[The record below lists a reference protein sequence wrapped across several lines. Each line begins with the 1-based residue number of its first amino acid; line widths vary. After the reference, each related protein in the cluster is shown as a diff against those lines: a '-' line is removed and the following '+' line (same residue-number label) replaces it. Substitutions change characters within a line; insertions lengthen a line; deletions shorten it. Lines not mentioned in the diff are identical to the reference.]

1 MKNLFASIA
10 MSVLAV
16 VSVSAAT
23 ITDGLMTTQPEGTLK
38 VYDRGGWSYYVN
50 GDYARRG
57 AQTGTI
63 SIVFAENNEVYI
75 LDPLSKAPTGV
86 WMKGSLSEDGKT
98 ITLPLG
104 QAIAKDDEMNDD
116 IVLGTVEFDEEEE
129 EMISK
134 SIEGTLTYTIDA
146 EGTIK
151 LNGTSKYL
159 FLGAVWKTSKLWAT
173 FGDYE
178 SKYIEKKAED
188 VPVVAPAGLKTEKL
202 TMSAHT
208 FVADKN
214 IQYSVYMGMDQDTV
228 YLKGLYVDLPES
240 WIKGVKKDDKITFA
254 AGQFLA
260 PTHSGTTNY
269 YMIAVNHNNTKEIQ
283 DFVLTY
289 DDQTKCY
296 TSEQFLVLNTAKTTV
311 YLVEA
316 YDKIVIEQKAADGA
330 YAVPYLGTFTGGLN
344 DYTVIDA
351 NNDKVTWTANK
362 LNGTVEYNWSLKN
375 NADDWLITP
384 LIKLEAGK
392 TYTVTVSARSMA
404 GLLEKF
410 EIKMGLENTAA
421 AMTTTVMDTT
431 EVKIGDFTDF
441 GGEVKASADGAYCF
455 GIHAVSDADNN
466 GLYLQSIKV
475 EEKEVTNGIESIGA
489 PTLNAV
495 KFVEK
500 GQFYLLRNGIR
511 YNASGAKLD

>member
-1 MKNLFASIA
+1 MLNDSIY
-10 MSVLAV
+10 
-16 VSVSAAT
+16 
-23 ITDGLMTTQPEGTLK
+23 E
-38 VYDRGGWSYYVN
+38 
-50 GDYARRG
+50 
-57 AQTGTI
+57 
-63 SIVFAENNEVYI
+63 
-75 LDPLSKAPTGV
+75 
-86 WMKGSLSEDGKT
+86 
-98 ITLPLG
+98 
-104 QAIAKDDEMNDD
+104 
-116 IVLGTVEFDEEEE
+116 
-129 EMISK
+129 K
-134 SIEGTLTYTIDA
+134 SFCKHCNVGIGRC
-146 EGTIK
+146 
-151 LNGTSKYL
+151 N
-159 FLGAVWKTSKLWAT
+159 
-173 FGDYE
+173 
-178 SKYIEKKAED
+178 
-188 VPVVAPAGLKTEKL
+188 
-202 TMSAHT
+202 
-208 FVADKN
+208 
-214 IQYSVYMGMDQDTV
+214 
-228 YLKGLYVDLPES
+228 
-240 WIKGVKKDDKITFA
+240 
-254 AGQFLA
+254 
-260 PTHSGTTNY
+260 
-269 YMIAVNHNNTKEIQ
+269 
-283 DFVLTY
+283 
-289 DDQTKCY
+289 
-296 TSEQFLVLNTAKTTV
+296 
-311 YLVEA
+311 
-316 YDKIVIEQKAADGA
+316 
-330 YAVPYLGTFTGGLN
+330 YLGTFTGGLN

-466 GLYLQSIKV
+466 GLYLQTIKV
-475 EEKEVTNGIESIGA
+475 EEKEVTNGIESIVA